1 MISITSIEFL
11 TDIGL
16 SVDIDYFKR
25 PDLSSYECHP
35 SSENSK
41 ESYTSLKKATSRDEI
56 LNIMR
61 SWKWFKINRGY
72 SYNKQKRKFVKD
84 SGYILTKYKLVKEG
98 KGYMIFESDDF
109 DAGYDDSARS
119 QIRVRFREYNP
130 D

>member
-35 SSENSK
+35 TSKNS
-41 ESYTSLKKATSRDEI
+41 ESYTLLKKASSREEI
-56 LNIMR
+56 FDIMR
-61 SWKWFKINRGY
+61 SWKWFKSNRGY
-72 SYNKQKRKFVKD
+72 FYNKQKRKLVKD
-84 SGYILTKYKLVKEG
+84 SGYVMTKYKLIKEG
-98 KGYMIFESDDF
+98 SDYMIFESDD
-109 DAGYDDSARS
+109 YDTGWNDEARS
-119 QIRVRFREYNP
+119 QIRVRFKEYKT

>member
-35 SSENSK
+35 TSKNS
-41 ESYTSLKKATSRDEI
+41 ESYTLLKKATSREEI
-56 LNIMR
+56 FDIMR
-61 SWKWFKINRGY
+61 SWKWFKSNRGY
-72 SYNKQKRKFVKD
+72 FYNKQKRKLVKD
-84 SGYILTKYKLVKEG
+84 SGYVLTKYKLIKEG
-98 KGYMIFESDDF
+98 SDYMLFESDDY
-109 DAGYDDSARS
+109 DAGWNDEARS
-119 QIRVRFREYNP
+119 QIRVRFKEYKT

>member
-35 SSENSK
+35 TSKNS
-41 ESYTSLKKATSRDEI
+41 ESYSVLKKATSKDEI

-61 SWKWFKINRGY
+61 SWKWFKSNRGY
-72 SYNKQKRKFVKD
+72 FYNKQKRKLVKD
-84 SGYILTKYKLVKEG
+84 SGYVMTKYKLIKEG
-98 KGYMIFESDDF
+98 LDYMIFESDDY
-109 DAGYDDSARS
+109 DAGWDDEARS
-119 QIRVRFREYNP
+119 QIRVRFKEYKT

>member
-35 SSENSK
+35 TSKNS
-41 ESYTSLKKATSRDEI
+41 ESYSVLKKATSKDEI

-61 SWKWFKINRGY
+61 SWKWFKSNRGY
-72 SYNKQKRKFVKD
+72 FYNKQKRKLVKD
-84 SGYILTKYKLVKEG
+84 SGYVLTKYKLIKEG
-98 KGYMIFESDDF
+98 SDYMIFESDDY
-109 DAGYDDSARS
+109 DAGWDDEARS
-119 QIRVRFREYNP
+119 QIRVRFKEYKT

>member
-35 SSENSK
+35 TSKNS
-41 ESYTSLKKATSRDEI
+41 ESYSILKKATSRDEI
-56 LNIMR
+56 LNVMR
-61 SWKWFKINRGY
+61 SWKWFKSNRGY
-72 SYNKQKRKFVKD
+72 SYNKQKRKLVKD
-84 SGYILTKYKLVKEG
+84 SGYVLTKYKLIKEG
-98 KGYMIFESDDF
+98 SDYMIFESDDY
-109 DAGYDDSARS
+109 DASWNDGARS
-119 QIRVRFREYNP
+119 QIRVRLKEYKM

>member
-16 SVDIDYFKR
+16 SVDIDYFKK

-35 SSENSK
+35 TSENS
-41 ESYTSLKKATSRDEI
+41 ESYSILKKATSRDEI

-61 SWKWFKINRGY
+61 SWKWFKSNRGY
-72 SYNKQKRKFVKD
+72 SYDKKKRKLVKD
-84 SGYILTKYKLVKEG
+84 SGYVLTKYKLIKEG
-98 KGYMIFESDDF
+98 SDYMIFTSDDY
-109 DAGYDDSARS
+109 DAGWNAEARS
-119 QIRVRFREYNP
+119 QIRVRFKEYKT

>member
-35 SSENSK
+35 TSKNS
-41 ESYTSLKKATSRDEI
+41 ESYSVLKKAASRDEI

-61 SWKWFKINRGY
+61 SWKWFKSNRGY
-72 SYNKQKRKFVKD
+72 FYNKQKRKLVKD
-84 SGYILTKYKLVKEG
+84 SGYVMTKYKLIKEG
-98 KGYMIFESDDF
+98 LDYMIFESDDY
-109 DAGYDDSARS
+109 DAGWDDEARS
-119 QIRVRFREYNP
+119 QIRVRFKEYKM

>member
-35 SSENSK
+35 TSKNS
-41 ESYTSLKKATSRDEI
+41 ESYTLLKKATSREEI
-56 LNIMR
+56 FDIMR
-61 SWKWFKINRGY
+61 SWKWFKSNRGY
-72 SYNKQKRKFVKD
+72 FYNKQKRKLVKD
-84 SGYILTKYKLVKEG
+84 SGYVMTKYKLIKEG
-98 KGYMIFESDDF
+98 SDYMIFESDD
-109 DAGYDDSARS
+109 YDTGWNDEARS
-119 QIRVRFREYNP
+119 QIRVRFKEYKT